1 MRKLVALGGSVLFLV
16 SCALVRGGLFD
27 TAARYGDAELYGH
40 YARRMASGEWPY
52 RDFFDEYPVLAQP
65 LFYVVRLLPG
75 PFITSFRWT
84 MAVCGAAAIVLMV
97 AAMRGP
103 LYRLVVAAAVA
114 GLAPLLVGPVF
125 LNTYDLFPALLTIAA
140 VLTFLRRRE
149 RTGYVLLALGVA
161 AKVYPIV
168 LLPIVLVETWERGGR
183 HALRRA
189 GAWFLGVLLLV
200 HLPFAIVGPGGL
212 RFSYWV
218 QVKRGLES
226 ESLGGGVLLVL
237 DRLGIYSVTLRD
249 KAPGSRDAVGAL
261 PDVLAA
267 LSSLAILAA
276 VVAVTLLYLR
286 GRRDLLVGAAAAVT
300 AFVTFN
306 KVLSPQYVA
315 WLMPLVPAAG
325 VLEAGLLAAV
335 FSLTHA
341 EFDRFSEPHGTIEHW
356 GQVLS
361 WWILARDLVL
371 LALFVVLAIRLRAG
385 ARPRSLP

>member
-1 MRKLVALGGSVLFLV
+1 VRKLVALGGAGLFFL

-27 TAARYGDAELYGH
+27 NARYGDAELYGH
-40 YARRMASGEWPY
+40 YAHRMASGEWPY

-65 LFYVVRLLPG
+65 LFYVVKLLPG
-75 PFITSFRWT
+75 SFISSFRWT
-84 MAVCGAAAIVLMV
+84 MAVCGAAAVVLMV
-97 AAMRGP
+97 FAMRGP
-103 LYRLVVAAAVA
+103 LYRVVVAAAVA
-114 GLAPLLVGPVF
+114 GFSPLLVGPVF

-140 VLTFLRRRE
+140 VLALLRRRE
-149 RTGYVLLALGVA
+149 RTGYVLIALAVA

-168 LLPIVLVETWERGGR
+168 LLPIALVGTWERGGR
-183 HALRRA
+183 DAVRRA
-189 GAWFLGVLLLV
+189 GLWVAGVLVLV
-200 HLPFAIVGPGGL
+200 HLPFAVAGPGGL

-226 ESLGGGVLLVL
+226 ESLGGGILLVL
-237 DRLGIYSVTLRD
+237 DRLGVYSVTLRD

-261 PDVLAA
+261 PDSLAA

-276 VVAVTLLYLR
+276 VAGVTLLYLR

-300 AFVTFN
+300 AFVAFN
-306 KVLSPQYVA
+306 KVLSPQYMA

-325 VLEAGLLAAV
+325 VVEAGVLAVA
-335 FSLTHA
+335 FALTHA
-341 EFDRFSEPHGTIEHW
+341 EFNRFSQPHGSVEHW

-371 LALFVVLAIRLRAG
+371 LALFVLLAVRLRVG